1 MKKRVFRLIFM
12 SSTMLVVL
20 VTIPPIQAI
29 QQGPMDWAQAYGGSD
44 YDGARSIIQTPTGD
58 FILIGWTY
66 SGGAGSEDVLLAKY
80 AADGELQWSQTYG
93 GRNYDRGLASLQLPD
108 GSFAITGYTSSIGAG
123 TKDFML
129 LKLTAAYQSEWIRAY
144 GGSAYDI
151 AYDIIQTADG
161 GFILVG
167 ETLSGGAGSKD
178 ALLVKT
184 AADGEL
190 EWMQTYGG
198 KGWDYAE
205 SVIPTN
211 DGGFAIAGSTTSY
224 SLGGTDAWLVK
235 LDAGYQLQWVWTYG
249 GNYDER
255 IYDIFQTADDG
266 FLLAG
271 YTSSA
276 EGYWDGLLVKIQANG
291 QTEWVQTYGS
301 TGTDYIR
308 EIIPTPEGGYALI
321 SNTASYGSGNLDFW
335 LVKIDSSGNI
345 QWDETYGGK
354 QTEYSYAGLLTS
366 DGGFALAGSTSSF
379 GSGKYDMWVVKT
391 PPLVTTTAMA
401 SLTKSPVF
409 TPAVTMMTISP
420 GVSFTLNP
428 APLLTPMTLTTE
440 PDSPE
445 SLTDGPMETIDITT
459 TIDRSITFTAGPKTV
474 FETTT
479 STPATISVSESTPA
493 LSVTTPPETSQA
505 PVTVTVTDT
514 ETEAQPPQI
523 PGFTSLPVLFAIVVS
538 VVLFRRRRS

>member
-1 MKKRVFRLIFM
+1 
-12 SSTMLVVL
+12 
-20 VTIPPIQAI
+20 
-29 QQGPMDWAQAYGGSD
+29 MDWAQAYGGSS
-44 YDGARSIIQTPTGD
+44 YDGASSIIQTPNGD

-66 SGGAGSEDVLLAKY
+66 SGGAGDGDVLLAKY
-80 AADGELQWSQTYG
+80 DTDGELQWSQTYG
-93 GRNYDRGLASLQLPD
+93 GTGNDHCLANLQLPD

-123 TKDFML
+123 SRDFML
-129 LKLTAAYQSEWIRAY
+129 LKLTAGYQSEWVRAY
-144 GGSAYDI
+144 GGSAYDL

-167 ETLSGGAGSKD
+167 DTYSGGAGSKD

-198 KGWDYAE
+198 KGWDYVE

-235 LDAGYQLQWVWTYG
+235 LDAGYQQQWIWTYG
-249 GNYDER
+249 GNNDER

-271 YTSSA
+271 YTYPSVDS
-276 EGYWDGLLVKIQANG
+276 YWDGLLVKIKANG

-301 TGTDYIR
+301 TSTDYIR
-308 EIIPTPEGGYALI
+308 EIIPTLDGGYALI
-321 SNTASYGSGNLDFW
+321 GSTASYGSGYLDFW

-345 QWDETYGGK
+345 QWSETYGGK
-354 QTEYSYAGLLTS
+354 QTDYSFAGLHAS
-366 DGGFALAGSTSSF
+366 DGGFAIAGSTSSF
-379 GSGKYDMWVVKT
+379 GSGKYDMWLVKT

-401 SLTKSPVF
+401 SITKSPVF
-409 TPAVTMMTISP
+409 TPAVTVKTISP

-428 APLLTPMTLTTE
+428 APILTPMTLTEE
-440 PDSPE
+440 PESPE
-445 SLTDGPMETIDITT
+445 SLTDGPMDHIEFTT
-459 TIDRSITFTAGPKTV
+459 SFDRSITFTAGPKTV

-479 STPATISVSESTPA
+479 YTPATTSVSESTPA
-493 LSVTTPPETSQA
+493 SSVTSTPETSQT

-514 ETEAQPPQI
+514 EMESQPPQI
-523 PGFTSLPVLFAIVVS
+523 PGFTPLPVLFTLVIIT
-538 VVLFRRRRS
+538 VLFRRRRS